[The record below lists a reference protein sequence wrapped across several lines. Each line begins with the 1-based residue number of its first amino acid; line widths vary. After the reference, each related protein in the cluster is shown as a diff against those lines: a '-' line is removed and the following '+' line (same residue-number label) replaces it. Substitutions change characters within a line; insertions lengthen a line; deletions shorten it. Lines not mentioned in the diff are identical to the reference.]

1 MPTLSESSVIEELI
15 VSKETQVLEEIIT
28 FEEFPNETVTLKE
41 L

>member
-1 MPTLSESSVIEELI
+1 MPTLSESSVIEELL
-15 VSKETQVLEEIIT
+15 VFKETQVLEEIIT